1 MPNFST
7 IQVINAGRSRTI
19 GGADSLEIIQNIIV
33 PNGKGLKSAAGAT
46 SDDIAI
52 TLADNGGLSTFQVKD
67 LAGVNVT
74 VIDSDGNVDIA
85 GNLNVT
91 GSIVSRDEERVLVA
105 DNFLDI
111 NFGHVST
118 TALSGGIAVNY
129 VSTAAG
135 TNKSINTAANTMTFT
150 AVAGVARPKLV
161 ITSGAALVPANT
173 YALNDIV
180 QISGTLS
187 AENDGFYVVQTNA
200 VAGTIEFQ
208 STVKTTPDTI
218 NFKPAQ
224 VNFTGEA
231 NTSGT
236 VTISKVKV
244 TVLQVNVTNG
254 SWETATGDVDGDFAV
269 PGDLGGSSLQEAYD
283 LGATIATDASGPITF
298 NLAADAQG
306 LAINGS
312 VAGNGIV
319 SIGGTNAVDSI
330 VMNASGAASSIT
342 ATTQTLS
349 LSTTGNN
356 ELDITS
362 GGALDLNGAAVTVD
376 GSGGVAIAG
385 QGAASSFSS
394 ASQDLTLST
403 TTAGTLAVSSAAVLS
418 VSAGDN
424 STIDITGTTK
434 TLAIDAT
441 GAVSVNSSAGAL
453 NVGNKAVAGAI
464 NIGGAGA
471 RTITVG
477 ADASTTVA
485 VNAKS
490 AVDGIALQ
498 VAGASKF
505 TVNGV
510 GATIESQ
517 YSLLYPTIGTAVAP
531 SAASALLL
539 ANASGAVLD
548 KGKIVAFNA
557 SGQLQLAD
565 SNAGVAGDSIRCPVG
580 APLAN
585 IADSASGAVAI
596 GGMVPVFCADASH
609 ATNANRGKPVYL
621 TDVAGAVSTIAPSAV
636 GNTVFQVGILQAQA
650 TGTPLLAYILWQPMF
665 VADIT

>member
-1 MPNFST
+1 MSNFST
-7 IQVINAGRSRTI
+7 VQIINAGRSRTI
-19 GGADSLEIIQNIIV
+19 GGADSLLILRDV
-33 PNGKGLKSAAGAT
+33 VVTNGMGLKSKADAT

-52 TLADNGGLSTFQVKD
+52 TLADNGGLSTFQIKD
-67 LAGVNVT
+67 LGTNNVM
-74 VIDSDGNVDIA
+74 VVDSDGNVDIS

-135 TNKSINTAANTMTFT
+135 TNKSIDTGSNTITFT

-161 ITSGAALVPANT
+161 AATGSAIPANT
-173 YALNDIV
+173 YVTNDIV

-187 AENDGFYVVQTNA
+187 AENDGFYVVSTNA
-200 VAGTIEFQ
+200 VAGTIEFL

-244 TVLQVNVTNG
+244 TVLQVKTTDG
-254 SWETATGDVDGDFAV
+254 TWETATGDIDGDFSS
-269 PGDLGGSSLQEAYD
+269 PGDLGGSTLQEAYD
-283 LGATIATDASGPITF
+283 LGATILTDASGPIIF

-312 VAGNGIV
+312 SAGDGIV
-319 SIGGTNAVDSI
+319 SIGGTTAVHSI
-330 VMNASGAASSIT
+330 AMNASGAASSIT

-376 GSGGVAIAG
+376 GSGGVALAG
-385 QGAASSFSS
+385 EGAASSFTSDG
-394 ASQDLTLST
+394 QTLTVQTINS
-403 TTAGTLAVSSAAVLS
+403 GTLAVSSAGALTAS
-418 VSAGDN
+418 GQDN
-424 STIDITGTTK
+424 STINITGTTK
-434 TLAIDAT
+434 TLDVDAT
-441 GAVSVNSSAGAL
+441 GAVSINSSAGI
-453 NVGNKAVAGAI
+453 I
-464 NIGGAGA
+464 NIGDDAIAQPINIGTAGV
-471 RTITVG
+471 RTVTVG
-477 ADASTTVA
+477 ADASTKVV
-485 VNAKS
+485 VNAQS

-498 VAGASKF
+498 VAGVSKLM
-505 TVNGV
+505 VNGV
-510 GATIESQ
+510 DSTIESQ

-539 ANASGAVLD
+539 ANASGAQLD
-548 KGKIVAFNA
+548 KGKIVALNA

-565 SNAGVAGDSIRCPVG
+565 ANGGSAGDSVRCPVG

-585 IADSASGAVAI
+585 IGDGAAGAVGI

-621 TDVAGAVSTIAPSAV
+621 TDAGAVSTIAPASS
-636 GNTVFQVGILQAQA
+636 GDTVFQVGILQAQA
-650 TGTPLLAYILWQPMF
+650 TGTPLLAYVLWQPMF

>member
-1 MPNFST
+1 MSNFST
-7 IQVINAGRSRTI
+7 VQIINAGRSRTI
-19 GGADSLEIIQNIIV
+19 GGADSLLILRDV
-33 PNGKGLKSAAGAT
+33 VVTNGMGLKSKADAT

-52 TLADNGGLSTFQVKD
+52 TLADNGGLSTFQIKD
-67 LAGVNVT
+67 LGTNNVM
-74 VIDSDGNVDIA
+74 VVDSDGNVDIS

-135 TNKSINTAANTMTFT
+135 TNKSIDTGSNTITFT

-161 ITSGAALVPANT
+161 AATGSAIPANT
-173 YALNDIV
+173 YVTNDIV

-187 AENDGFYVVQTNA
+187 AENDGFYVVSTNA
-200 VAGTIEFQ
+200 VAGTIEFL

-244 TVLQVNVTNG
+244 TVLQVKTTDG
-254 SWETATGDVDGDFAV
+254 TWETATGDIDGDFSS
-269 PGDLGGSSLQEAYD
+269 PGDLGGSTLQEAYD
-283 LGATIATDASGPITF
+283 LGATILTDASGPIIF

-312 VAGNGIV
+312 SAGDGIV
-319 SIGGTNAVDSI
+319 SIGGTTAVHSI
-330 VMNASGAASSIT
+330 AMNASGAASSIT

-376 GSGGVAIAG
+376 GSGGVALAG
-385 QGAASSFSS
+385 EGAASSFTSDG
-394 ASQDLTLST
+394 QTLTVQTINS
-403 TTAGTLAVSSAAVLS
+403 GTLAVSSAGALTAS
-418 VSAGDN
+418 GQDN
-424 STIDITGTTK
+424 STINITGTTK
-434 TLAIDAT
+434 TLDVDAT
-441 GAVSVNSSAGAL
+441 GAVSINSSAGI
-453 NVGNKAVAGAI
+453 I
-464 NIGGAGA
+464 NIGDDVIAQPINIGTAGA
-471 RTITVG
+471 RTVTVG
-477 ADASTTVA
+477 ADASTKVV
-485 VNAKS
+485 VNAQS

-498 VAGASKF
+498 VAGVSKLM
-505 TVNGV
+505 VNGV
-510 GATIESQ
+510 DSTIESQ

-539 ANASGAVLD
+539 ANASGAQLD
-548 KGKIVAFNA
+548 KGKIVALNA

-565 SNAGVAGDSIRCPVG
+565 ANGGSAGDSVRCPVG

-585 IADSASGAVAI
+585 IGDGAAGAVGI

-621 TDVAGAVSTIAPSAV
+621 TDAGAVSTIAPASS
-636 GNTVFQVGILQAQA
+636 GDTVFQVGILQAQA
-650 TGTPLLAYILWQPMF
+650 TGTPLLAYVLWQPMF

>member
-1 MPNFST
+1 MANFST

-19 GGADSLEIIQNIIV
+19 GGADSLLVLQDV
-33 PNGKGLKSAAGAT
+33 LVTAGKGLKSAAATT

-52 TLADNGGLSTFQVKD
+52 TLADNGGLSTFQIKD
-67 LAGVNVT
+67 LGTNNVM
-74 VIDSDGNVDIA
+74 VVDSDGNVDIS

-135 TNKSINTAANTMTFT
+135 TNKSIDTGSNTITFT

-161 ITSGAALVPANT
+161 AATGSAIPANT
-173 YALNDIV
+173 YVTNDIV

-187 AENDGFYVVQTNA
+187 AENDGFYVVSTNA
-200 VAGTIEFQ
+200 VAGTIEFL

-244 TVLQVNVTNG
+244 TVLQVNVSNG
-254 SWETATGDVDGDFAV
+254 TWETATGDIDGDFSS
-269 PGDLGGSSLQEAYD
+269 PGDLGGSTLQEAYD
-283 LGATIATDASGPITF
+283 LGATILTDASGPIIF

-312 VAGNGIV
+312 SAGNGIV
-319 SIGGTNAVDSI
+319 SIGGTTAVDSI

-349 LSTTGNN
+349 LATTGNN

-362 GGALDLNGAAVTVD
+362 GGALDLNGVAVTVD
-376 GSGGVAIAG
+376 GTGGVALAG
-385 QGAASSFSS
+385 EGAASSFTS
-394 ASQDLTLST
+394 ASQNLTLST
-403 TTAGTLAVSSAAVLS
+403 TTAGTLAVSSAAALA
-418 VSAGDN
+418 VSGADD
-424 STIDITGTTK
+424 STINITGTTK
-434 TLAIDAT
+434 TLDVDAT
-441 GAVSVNSSAGAL
+441 GAVSVNSSGGII
-453 NVGNKAVAGAI
+453 NIGDDAVAQAI
-464 NIGGAGA
+464 NIGTGAAA

-477 ADASTTVA
+477 ANASTKVV
-485 VNAKS
+485 VNAQS
-490 AVDGIALQ
+490 AADGIALQ
-498 VAGASKF
+498 VAGVSKLM
-505 TVNGV
+505 VNGV
-510 GATIESQ
+510 DSTIESQ
-517 YSLLYPTIGTAVAP
+517 YSLLFPTIGTAVAP

-539 ANASGAVLD
+539 ANASGLQLD
-548 KGKIVAFNA
+548 KGKIVALNA

-565 SNAGVAGDSIRCPVG
+565 ANGGNPGDSVRCPVG

-585 IADSASGAVAI
+585 IGDGAAGAVGI

-621 TDVAGAVSTIAPSAV
+621 TDAGAVSTIAPASS
-636 GNTVFQVGILQAQA
+636 GDTVFQVGILQAQA
-650 TGTPLLAYILWQPMF
+650 TGTPLLAYVLWQPMF